1 MVFKSEP
8 FCDPDVQVA
17 SGFFVVQL
25 KAGAY
30 ILRNER
36 NISQIPLFLHSAV
49 RDKKKSARERSL
61 HDEKA
66 SAERNVAIHGRPG

>member
-1 MVFKSEP
+1 M
-8 FCDPDVQVA
+8 QVA

-49 RDKKKSARERSL
+49 RDKKKVREKDPFTMRRPPQKETSRFMGGL
-61 HDEKA
+61 A
-66 SAERNVAIHGRPG
+66 SAGSKIIY